1 MKKFKGMSLR
11 AIRSRLERLGVEMS
25 DIQFYAL
32 SYAELETIGRKAE
45 KAYRLYEQIDKILTQ
60 PSVALNTALQA
71 EEDENEK

>member
-11 AIRSRLERLGVEMS
+11 AIRSRLERLGVEMN

-45 KAYRLYEQIDKILTQ
+45 KAYRLYEQIDKILAR
-60 PSVALNTALQA
+60 PNVALNAALQA
-71 EEDENEK
+71 EEGENEK

>member
-1 MKKFKGMSLR
+1 MN
-11 AIRSRLERLGVEMS
+11 

-45 KAYRLYEQIDKILTQ
+45 KAYRLYEQIDKILAR
-60 PSVALNTALQA
+60 PNVALNAALQA

>member
-25 DIQFYAL
+25 DTQFYAL

-45 KAYRLYEQIDKILTQ
+45 KAYRLYEQIDKILKQ
-60 PSVALNTALQA
+60 PSVALNAALQT

>member
-11 AIRSRLERLGVEMS
+11 AIRSHLERLGVEMN

-32 SYAELETIGRKAE
+32 SYAELETIGHKAE
-45 KAYRLYEQIDKILTQ
+45 KAYRLYEQVDKILRQ
-60 PSVALNTALQA
+60 PSVALNAALQA

>member
-11 AIRSRLERLGVEMS
+11 AIRSRLERLGVEMN

-32 SYAELETIGRKAE
+32 SYAELEVIGRKAE

-60 PSVALNTALQA
+60 PSVALNAALQT

>member
-25 DIQFYAL
+25 DTQFYAL

-45 KAYRLYEQIDKILTQ
+45 KAYRLYEQVDKILNQ

-71 EEDENEK
+71 EENENEK